1 MDFNYLYHRLGVA
14 KYLSRHAACG
24 KSREVHRAFARAYA
38 GRIDLMRNAI
48 WDDAA

>member
-14 KYLSRHAACG
+14 KYLARHAACG
-24 KSREVHRAFARAYA
+24 QSPETHRAFARAYS
-38 GRIDLMRNAI
+38 GRIDLMRNGI